1 MQGDWQRT
9 IAIES
14 GKAASIALTP
24 DESFHVV
31 VDINNHQVAMLQATD
46 GTYVRQLTGP
56 PDTLQMP
63 LCVAFVPSTGKV
75 LVSNAYRHQVERFQS
90 IDDMP
95 VIGTLGTGEGSGPT
109 QLNRPTGLAVL
120 VDANET

>member
-1 MQGDWQRT
+1 MQGEWQRT

-24 DESFHVV
+24 DESFLVV

-63 LCVAFVPSTGKV
+63 
-75 LVSNAYRHQVERFQS
+75 
-90 IDDMP
+90 
-95 VIGTLGTGEGSGPT
+95 
-109 QLNRPTGLAVL
+109 
-120 VDANET
+120 